1 MAGII
6 GNCLAAS
13 AHSAAAGPGYGCT
26 AVSRCQDTVSFDAC
40 GAWQSEDTHPSRNGW
55 PAGPS
60 ESRSQCMA
68 FPRPA
73 PVLLRH
79 CCVQAGALHM
89 LRLCGAVSR
98 DAHRCH
104 QRGSGGGARMQ
115 GSLSSWRRR
124 EPAHKQTAGSV
135 EPFRFDSETHALLN
149 RDLQVGAHGG
159 ALLRGGGARGAA
171 RVPLRGRPRGVQ
183 PFMLL
188 TLGADAACGKK
199 SSCMQP
205 FRPRLGLLRYSNS
218 TMCAMRGHS
227 W

>member
-1 MAGII
+1 MLRTQGVRSHPACGDRTSLQVCGLSVSALLLYDIERRNKTSRSLMAGII

-79 CCVQAGALHM
+79 CCVQAEHCICVACAALSQEMCTVFISGA
-89 LRLCGAVSR
+89 G
-98 DAHRCH
+98 
-104 QRGSGGGARMQ
+104 
-115 GSLSSWRRR
+115 
-124 EPAHKQTAGSV
+124 
-135 EPFRFDSETHALLN
+135 EPFVMEERT
-149 RDLQVGAHGG
+149 R
-159 ALLRGGGARGAA
+159 
-171 RVPLRGRPRGVQ
+171 
-183 PFMLL
+183 
-188 TLGADAACGKK
+188 TWT
-199 SSCMQP
+199 
-205 FRPRLGLLRYSNS
+205 NS
-218 TMCAMRGHS
+218 R
-227 W
+227 